1 MLENVE
7 FDPYTREVDYN
18 SAAITENTRSSYPI
32 EYIPNAKIPC
42 TGGHPK
48 NIIMLSCDAF
58 GVLPPISK
66 LTPEQAMYYFISG
79 YTAKVAGTEV
89 GVTEP
94 TAAFSACFG
103 DAFLVLH
110 PSVYAQMLAERIRK
124 HRANVWLINTG
135 WNGGP
140 YGVGSRIK
148 LRYTRAMID
157 GIHSGELEKAETWT
171 FPLFN
176 FQVPKKCTGVPDEV
190 LDPHWKDKDAYDKA
204 VHKLAGIFVQNFKQY
219 EDKSAP
225 EIKAAGPQG
234 VVLGNEQMRI
244 AVGMG

>member
-1 MLENVE
+1 M
-7 FDPYTREVDYN
+7 
-18 SAAITENTRSSYPI
+18 
-32 EYIPNAKIPC
+32 
-42 TGGHPK
+42 
-48 NIIMLSCDAF
+48 
-58 GVLPPISK
+58 
-66 LTPEQAMYYFISG
+66 
-79 YTAKVAGTEV
+79 

-110 PSVYAQMLAERIRK
+110 PSVYAEMLAAQIRK
-124 HRANVWLINTG
+124 HRAHVWLVNTG

-157 GIHSGELEKAETWT
+157 AIHSGELEKAETWP

-176 FQVPKKCTGVPDEV
+176 VAVPKKCTGVPDEV
-190 LDPHWKDKDAYDKA
+190 LDPHWQDKEAYEKA
-204 VHKLAGIFVQNFKQY
+204 IHKLAAIFVHNFKQY
-219 EDKSAP
+219 EDRSSP
-225 EIKAAGPQG
+225 EIKAAGPQD
-234 VVLGNEQMRI
+234 VVPTNEQIHI